1 MRTNVRSALQSGLV
15 LSTFVACSSPS
26 VSPATGTAG
35 SVTAVVSGHSLSV
48 SDGIAVS
55 DPESAIPH
63 VFVVLG
69 SRTSLC
75 PLLQGAS
82 SSEAATNQVANLT
95 TLEFQLYQT
104 SGAVAPGTF
113 PVPQADAG
121 TQGQLEA
128 DVVFSALDTNC
139 NMVVNQWAT
148 SGTVTLSSLQPS
160 VVGTYDL
167 LFGTDHVTGSFDVNE
182 CAGVNVQGTGSGPPA
197 VCTM

>member
-1 MRTNVRSALQSGLV
+1 M
-15 LSTFVACSSPS
+15 P
-26 VSPATGTAG
+26 G

-55 DPESAIPH
+55 DPGSAIPH

-82 SSEAATNQVANLT
+82 SSEGAANQVANLT
-95 TLEFQLYQT
+95 DLEFHLYDQR
-104 SGAVAPGTF
+104 SNAVAPGTF

-121 TQGQLEA
+121 AQSQLEA
-128 DVVFSALDTNC
+128 DVLFSALDANC
-139 NMVVNQWAT
+139 GMVVNQWAT

-160 VVGTYDL
+160 VLGTYDL
-167 LFGTDHVTGSFDVNE
+167 VFGTDHVTGSFDVSE
-182 CAGVNVQGTGSGPPA
+182 CTGVNVQGTGSGPPA